1 MTDVNWPPGWG
12 PAHCDSFVS
21 HERLVA
27 APSGAVFDHLT
38 AAGEWPR
45 WQRGTTGV
53 RAEGEF
59 AVGSGFLVVTA
70 SHTLDGI
77 VGELERPERFGWIA
91 VSDGLSFY
99 QSWLLLPEPGDRTRV
114 HFQEA
119 SRGPSAS
126 LRTARRLDETGEW
139 LASLDMVMY
148 RDYHER

>member
-1 MTDVNWPPGWG
+1 MTDVHWPPGWG
-12 PAHCDSFVS
+12 PEHCDSFVS

-27 APSGAVFDHLT
+27 APPDAVFDHLT

-53 RAEGEF
+53 EVEGEL

-70 SHTLDGI
+70 LRTLDGI

-99 QSWLLLPEPGDRTRV
+99 QSWLLLAEPDGRTRV
-114 HFQEA
+114 LFQEA
-119 SRGPSAS
+119 SRGPSAVLHAS
-126 LRTARRLDETGEW
+126 RRLDLTGEW
-139 LASLDMVMY
+139 MAALDIVMY
-148 RDYHER
+148 RDYHDE